1 MTGRAY
7 LRALSSA
14 LRGTALPYGYTL
26 SVWGAG
32 AALISLQ
39 GTPGVGN
46 VFMFIGGAMTGYG
59 ALKWIAGERP
69 SEVQPSLGTPH
80 FLRAGALQVTA
91 ITSAVG
97 AASLVGMIDS
107 GVAWPLAGLFA
118 TLLYILVTT
127 VELGLLEADE

>member
-14 LRGTALPYGYTL
+14 LRGAALPYGFTL

-32 AALISLQ
+32 AAVISLR
-39 GTPGVGN
+39 GTPGVGH

-59 ALKWIAGERP
+59 ALKWIAGERQSDVKP
-69 SEVQPSLGTPH
+69 NLGTPH
-80 FLRAGALQVTA
+80 ILRAGALHVTA

-97 AASLVGMIDS
+97 AASLVGLIDS
-107 GVAWPLAGLFA
+107 GVAWPLAGLLA
-118 TLLYILVTT
+118 TLLYVLVTT
-127 VELGLLEADE
+127 VELGFLEAGE